1 MNGITL
7 GGDPRRLITH
17 LALYGLAAI
26 CADAG
31 HTDLRISWT
40 TGMRPR
46 PHLDMH
52 PDTAADIVHA
62 HARDCDWVKE
72 TINLAGTPR
81 GLMSPRLTAISTDD
95 GWQELQDRRHKVLD
109 TLTAARAVLG
119 LRFLG
124 ALGEPAYW
132 RFDKR
137 TGKRVQDDAANRLE
151 MQPRNTGAEFVGSR
165 LSKIAEKVAARTT
178 SQILDGLLG
187 RHVRDEVSGDAPD
200 SRSATGLDA
209 PGPADNAVVWCALW
223 GISQIPIALRT
234 GGPALT
240 SVSVRNSRPEHFAVP
255 MWRIPWHPAR
265 LRSILASAQFQAVAA
280 ALARRE
286 VPDENPRLWLTSRGV
301 TAIITFPVT
310 ISGSDKAPE
319 RRAGAGQLH
328 PIGRRQ

>member
-1 MNGITL
+1 MSGITL

-26 CADAG
+26 CSDAG

-40 TGMRPR
+40 TGMSPR
-46 PHLDMH
+46 PHLNID
-52 PDTAADIVHA
+52 PDAAGRIVQA
-62 HARDCDWVKE
+62 HASKCDWVKE
-72 TINLAGTPR
+72 TITLGGTPR
-81 GLMSPRLTAISTDD
+81 GLMSPRLTAIATDD
-95 GWQELQDRRHKVLD
+95 GWQELQNRRHKVLD
-109 TLTAARAVLG
+109 TLTTARADLD

-132 RFDKR
+132 RFDR
-137 TGKRVQDDAANRLE
+137 TGKRLQDDAANRLE
-151 MQPRNTGAEFVGSR
+151 MQPRNTGAEFIGSR
-165 LSKIAEKVAARTT
+165 LSKIAEKVAERTH

-187 RHVRDEVSGDAPD
+187 HHVRDELSGDAPD

-209 PGPADNAVVWCALW
+209 PGPADNTVVWCALW
-223 GISQIPIALRT
+223 GISQIHIALRT
-234 GGPALT
+234 GGAALT
-240 SVSVRNSRPEHFAVP
+240 SVSVRNSRSEHFAVP
-255 MWRIPWHPAR
+255 LWRIPWHPAR

-280 ALARRE
+280 ALAHGQA
-286 VPDENPRLWLTSRGV
+286 PDDIPRLWLNARGV

-319 RRAGAGQLH
+319 RRAGTGQLH

>member
-1 MNGITL
+1 MNGLTL
-7 GGDPRRLITH
+7 GGDPRRLFTH
-17 LALYGLAAI
+17 LALYGLAAV

-40 TGMRPR
+40 AGMSPR
-46 PHLDMH
+46 PHLDID
-52 PDTAADIVHA
+52 PDAAADIVHT
-62 HARDCDWVKE
+62 HARSCDWVKE
-72 TINLAGTPR
+72 TINLSGTPR
-81 GLMSPRLTAISTDD
+81 GLMSPRLAAISTDND
-95 GWQELQDRRHKVLD
+95 WPELQDRRHKVLD
-109 TLTAARAVLG
+109 TLTTARSDVD

-132 RFDKR
+132 RFDKK
-137 TGKRVQDDAANRLE
+137 GKRMQDDAANRLE
-151 MQPRNTGAEFVGSR
+151 MQPRNNGAEFVGTR
-165 LSKIAEKVAARTT
+165 LSKIAERVAARTS

-187 RHVRDEVSGDAPD
+187 HRVRDEDSGNAPD

-240 SVSVRNSRPEHFAVP
+240 SVSVRNSRPEHFDVP

-280 ALARRE
+280 ALARGE
-286 VPDENPRLWLTSRGV
+286 APDENPGQWLTARGV

-319 RRAGAGQLH
+319 RRAGTGQLH